1 MCTFNTFLEEIE
13 KNILR
18 ENLTHVA
25 YATGISRMTLIR
37 CFRENECIPSLPV
50 IGKLLIFL
58 DWKINFKFGSQ
69 SFESFS
75 IEEAT
80 RQALSIV
87 DISLLKNK
95 SDVVLLRNFMLDKKG
110 LSLYKVFTLLP
121 KLGFKIEISKPAYQF
136 IEEELDYAVYG

>member
-1 MCTFNTFLEEIE
+1 MCTFNAFLEEME

-25 YATGISRMTLIR
+25 HVTGVSRMTLIR
-37 CFRENECIPSLPV
+37 CFRENDSVPSLPI

-58 DWKINFKFGSQ
+58 DWKISFKLGSQ
-69 SFESFS
+69 FFESFNV
-75 IEEAT
+75 EEAA
-80 RQALSIV
+80 RQALSVV

-95 SDVVLLRNFMLDKKG
+95 ADVVLLQNFILEKKG

-121 KLGFKIEISKPAYQF
+121 KFGFKIEINKPAYQF
-136 IEEELDYAVYG
+136 IVQESDYAVYG

>member
-1 MCTFNTFLEEIE
+1 MCTFNTFLEEME

-37 CFRENECIPSLPV
+37 SFRENECIPSLPV

-58 DWKINFKFGSQ
+58 DWKINIKFGSQ

-95 SDVVLLRNFMLDKKG
+95 SDVVLLRNFMLDKKDCLFIKSLLYY
-110 LSLYKVFTLLP
+110 LSLVLKLKLVNLL
-121 KLGFKIEISKPAYQF
+121 IS
-136 IEEELDYAVYG
+136 L

>member
-1 MCTFNTFLEEIE
+1 MCTFNVFLEEME

-25 YATGISRMTLIR
+25 YATGLNRITLIR
-37 CFRENECIPSLPV
+37 CFRENESVPSLST

-58 DWKINFKFGSQ
+58 DWKISFKLGSQ
-69 SFESFS
+69 FFESFN
-75 IEEAT
+75 IEEAV

-95 SDVVLLRNFMLDKKG
+95 ADVVLLQNFLLEKKS

-121 KLGFKIEISKPAYQF
+121 KFGFKIEINKPDYQF
-136 IEEELDYAVYG
+136 IIEELDYAVYG

>member
-1 MCTFNTFLEEIE
+1 MCTFNTFLEEMG

-25 YATGISRMTLIR
+25 YATGLNRITLIR
-37 CFRENECIPSLPV
+37 CFRENESIPSLST

-58 DWKINFKFGSQ
+58 DWKISFKLGSQ
-69 SFESFS
+69 VFESFN
-75 IEEAT
+75 IEEAI

-95 SDVVLLRNFMLDKKG
+95 ADVVLLQNFLLEKKS

-121 KLGFKIEISKPAYQF
+121 KFGFKIEINKPDYQF
-136 IEEELDYAVYG
+136 ITEELDYAVYG

>member
-1 MCTFNTFLEEIE
+1 MCTFNVFLEEME

-25 YATGISRMTLIR
+25 YATGLNRITLIR
-37 CFRENECIPSLPV
+37 CFRENESVPSLST
-50 IGKLLIFL
+50 ISKLLIFL
-58 DWKINFKFGSQ
+58 DWKISFKLGSQ
-69 SFESFS
+69 FFESFN
-75 IEEAT
+75 IEEAV

-95 SDVVLLRNFMLDKKG
+95 ADVVLLQNFLLEKKS

-121 KLGFKIEISKPAYQF
+121 KFGFKIEINKPDYQF
-136 IEEELDYAVYG
+136 IIEELDYAVYC

>member
-1 MCTFNTFLEEIE
+1 MCTFNVFLEEME

-25 YATGISRMTLIR
+25 YATGLNRITLIR
-37 CFRENECIPSLPV
+37 CFRENESVPSLST

-58 DWKINFKFGSQ
+58 DWKISFKLGSQ
-69 SFESFS
+69 FFESFN
-75 IEEAT
+75 IEEAV

-95 SDVVLLRNFMLDKKG
+95 ADVVLLQNFLLEKKS
-110 LSLYKVFTLLP
+110 LSLYKVFTLLS
-121 KLGFKIEISKPAYQF
+121 KFGFKIEINKPDYQF
-136 IEEELDYAVYG
+136 IIEELDYAVYG

>member
-1 MCTFNTFLEEIE
+1 MCTFNAFLEEME

-25 YATGISRMTLIR
+25 YATGLNRITLIR
-37 CFRENECIPSLPV
+37 CFRENDSVPSLST

-58 DWKINFKFGSQ
+58 DWKISFKLSSQ
-69 SFESFS
+69 VFESFN
-75 IEEAT
+75 IEEAV

-95 SDVVLLRNFMLDKKG
+95 ADVVLLQNFLLEKKS

-121 KLGFKIEISKPAYQF
+121 KFGFKIEINKPDYQF
-136 IEEELDYAVYG
+136 ITEELDYAVYG

>member
-1 MCTFNTFLEEIE
+1 MCTFNVFLEEME

-25 YATGISRMTLIR
+25 YATGLNRITLIR
-37 CFRENECIPSLPV
+37 CFRENESVPSLST

-58 DWKINFKFGSQ
+58 DWKISFKLSSQ
-69 SFESFS
+69 VFESFN
-75 IEEAT
+75 IEEAV

-95 SDVVLLRNFMLDKKG
+95 ADVVLLQNFLLEKKS

-121 KLGFKIEISKPAYQF
+121 KFGFKIEINKPDYQF
-136 IEEELDYAVYG
+136 ITEELDYAVYG

>member
-1 MCTFNTFLEEIE
+1 MCTFNAFLEEME

-25 YATGISRMTLIR
+25 YATGLNRITLIR
-37 CFRENECIPSLPV
+37 CFKENESIPSLST

-58 DWKINFKFGSQ
+58 DWKISFKLGSQ
-69 SFESFS
+69 VFESFN
-75 IEEAT
+75 IEEAI

-95 SDVVLLRNFMLDKKG
+95 ADVVLLQNFLLEKKVYLFIKYLLYY
-110 LSLYKVFTLLP
+110 LSLVL
-121 KLGFKIEISKPAYQF
+121 KLKLINLIINS
-136 IEEELDYAVYG
+136 

>member
-1 MCTFNTFLEEIE
+1 MYTFNAFLEEME

-25 YATGISRMTLIR
+25 YATGLNRITLIR
-37 CFRENECIPSLPV
+37 CFRENESIPSLST
-50 IGKLLIFL
+50 ISKLLIFL
-58 DWKINFKFGSQ
+58 DWKISFKLGSQ
-69 SFESFS
+69 FFESFN
-75 IEEAT
+75 IEEAV

-95 SDVVLLRNFMLDKKG
+95 ADVVLLQNFLLEKKS

-121 KLGFKIEISKPAYQF
+121 KFGFKIEINKPDYQF
-136 IEEELDYAVYG
+136 IIEELDYAVYG